1 MLSPTRVSA
10 IQAFLEWCDQPYV
23 DVFNITPDRADEI
36 AAEYFT
42 EVRKVSDDTALK
54 IIDRLKRSITEHPR
68 HGRIREWKRCC
79 IGVVGYLLGGQIDGA
94 QRVAAAGATVRL
106 SGWANTCMGFYAAFK
121 PPACDVSLV
130 IWGRVIPY
138 LKIGEEYTPDDI
150 RIDESLL
157 DDNGYMS
164 LWDFAEG
171 KQTEKIGSAK
181 QDKKTR
187 TFASRVLNF
196 ICENNYEVEISPE
209 HQQEIRRGFSP
220 DNSRHI
226 LLRWSVGSKFV
237 DAVASRI
244 RIAPYD
250 LLDFLKERDFDPD
263 VTYNPDAP
271 TRLAWFRRWR
281 ITVPPVS

>member
-1 MLSPTRVSA
+1 MPSPARINA
-10 IQAFLEWCDQPYV
+10 IRDFLEWCDQPYV
-23 DVFNITPDRADEI
+23 DVFNITPDRANEI
-36 AAEYFT
+36 ANEYFT
-42 EVRKVSDDTALK
+42 EVRGIPDDTALR
-54 IIDRLKRSITEHPR
+54 IIDRMKESIEEDSD

-79 IGVVGYLLGGQIDGA
+79 IGVAGYLLGGQLDGPH
-94 QRVAAAGATVRL
+94 RTAAAGATVRL

-121 PPACDVSLV
+121 PPACDVSLA
-130 IWGRVIPY
+130 IWGRVVPY
-138 LKIGEEYTPDDI
+138 LKIGEEYSPDDI
-150 RIDESLL
+150 RIDETLL
-157 DDNGYMS
+157 DEDGYMS

-171 KQTEKIGSAK
+171 KQTEKIGSPK
-181 QDKKTR
+181 KDKETR

-220 DNSRHI
+220 DNNRHI

-244 RIAPYD
+244 RVPPYD
-250 LLDFLKERDFDPD
+250 LLDFLKEKRFDPD

-271 TRLAWFRRWR
+271 TRLAWFRRWK
-281 ITVPPVS
+281 IKGPPVS